1 MREKFKKTC
10 LIFIFYI
17 LVTNLTAEK
26 FRICITW
33 SSTSFSNT
41 FANRTQF
48 YFRANPSTAEYKIV
62 SSTGGIIYQGVT
74 QKYLQVSGNNI
85 YVEGVGTYSPP
96 LYVRPVDTVSTFV
109 SIRRPDSTT
118 WRTYRGEYEIRV
130 NNGYLMVINIV
141 ELEDYLCGVLPNEIG
156 STAPQEALKAQAVVS
171 RTAAYG
177 KREGAH
183 TSEPFDLCSTM
194 HCQVYG
200 NDSSNKGG
208 KDTERSSSNNA
219 VYATQGIVI
228 KYGTSIAKWVNYF
241 ATCGGRTAR
250 NEDVWG
256 SAVAYLQSVVDDPD
270 EVEDTND
277 ADDYCYDP
285 NTNSYPYYYWTYTT
299 TLSDLETKL
308 KSNSNT
314 TGSGSLTGVEV
325 AEYDISGRAK
335 YVNLYYTGGTKK
347 VRGDTFRA
355 AIGYSTLKS
364 TKFTIS
370 INGSTYTF
378 TGKGYGHGVGMC
390 QTGAIGMAN
399 QGKKYD
405 EIIKHYFTSNVT
417 LSDIAPPLIFH
428 TPVEKTI
435 LGSSVTI
442 TADVVDSNDVS
453 SVKLFYKRFTDS
465 VYSFKNMVKISSV
478 TYTEFIP
485 ANFAVVGGIQYYIEA
500 ADVGGNKTTTSVYF
514 IYVSTHTVG
523 PEIKHTPQPYV
534 LEKTFF
540 TITCQ
545 VSDPDGVST
554 VRLYYKNVLQQNFL
568 QVNMQSVDGY
578 NYSYTIDPFQVIAGE
593 FKYYIVATDNY
604 GYVSYYG
611 SETDPVITI
620 VVSSTTNDTSG
631 PSIIHTV
638 SSTYTFVGSS
648 ITISCKVTDE
658 TGVKQVKLYY
668 KNSSQQN
675 FSLVNMLYLGDNNY
689 VYSILPSEVIEGEIK
704 YYIVAE
710 DIIGNVSYYRSSQNP
725 VVIVVVSTTNAV
737 STTPKVI
744 FEPVTEAELNSPLEL
759 ILYAED
765 DVGIDSV
772 VIYYKNINEN
782 VYKQKLFSVIG
793 CGYYQVVI
801 PQQDI
806 NISLSTPALNYFI
819 IVTNKNNKSVVLPQN
834 APAET
839 YKVVII
845 IPNDNTTAVVEN
857 DKIFVVRTGNN
868 IYTAKIKF
876 SITPQ
881 QKSSQL
887 KFVIYDLRGK
897 KIKEITSWQQVS
909 LNNNI
914 AELTWD
920 GKDETGMFVM
930 PGIYLYRLEIDN
942 VTVKSG
948 KILVIR

>member
-1 MREKFKKTC
+1 MLKKY
-10 LIFIFYI
+10 LIIS
-17 LVTNLTAEK
+17 LVGFVTTLSAEK

-62 SSTGGIIYQGVT
+62 SSAGVTIYQGVS
-74 QKYLQVSGNNI
+74 QKYLQVSGNSI

-96 LYVRPVDTVSTFV
+96 LYVRPVNTVSTFV

-141 ELEDYLCGVLPNEIG
+141 ELEDYVCGVIPNEIG
-156 STAPQEALKAQAVVS
+156 STAPQEALKAQAVVT

-200 NDSSNKGG
+200 DDSSNKGG

-219 VYATQGIVI
+219 VYLTQGIVI

-277 ADDYCYDP
+277 TDDYCYDS

-335 YVNLYYTGGTKK
+335 YVNIYYTGGTKK

-370 INGSTYTF
+370 TNGTNYTF
-378 TGKGYGHGVGMC
+378 TGKGFGHGVGMC
-390 QTGAIGMAN
+390 QVGAIGMAN
-399 QGKKYD
+399 KGKKYD
-405 EIIKHYFTSNVT
+405 EIIKHYYTNNVI

-428 TPVEKTI
+428 TPVVKTI

-442 TADVVDSNDVS
+442 RADVMDSNGIS
-453 SVKLFYKRFTDS
+453 SVKLFYKRYTDS
-465 VYSFKNMVKISSV
+465 SYSFKNMISISST
-478 TYTEFIP
+478 TYEEFIP
-485 ANFAVVGGIQYYIEA
+485 ASFAVAAGIQYYIEA
-500 ADVGGNKTTTSVYF
+500 TDIGGNKGTTEIYF
-514 IYVSTHTVG
+514 VYVSTHTVG

-540 TITCQ
+540 TISCQ
-545 VSDPDGVST
+545 VADPDGVKT
-554 VRLYYKNVLQQNFL
+554 VVLYYKNAIQQNFL
-568 QVNMQSVDGY
+568 QVNMQTSDNY
-578 NYSYTIDPFQVIAGE
+578 NYSYTIEPFQVVLGE
-593 FKYYIVATDNY
+593 FKYYITAVDNY
-604 GYVSYYG
+604 GYTSNYG
-611 SETDPVITI
+611 NNTTPVTVM
-620 VVSSTTNDTSG
+620 VVSSSTADTSG
-631 PSIIHTV
+631 PSITHTV
-638 SSTYTFVGSS
+638 SSTYTVVDSP
-648 ITISCKVTDE
+648 IPISCKVTDE

-668 KNSSQQN
+668 KNSVQQN
-675 FSLVNMLYLGDNNY
+675 FISVSMLYSGNNIY
-689 VYSILPSEVIEGEIK
+689 NYTIPSSEVVEGILS

-710 DIIGNVSYYRSSQNP
+710 DFSGNTSYYRSAQDP
-725 VVIVVVSTTNAV
+725 VIIFVIPASSSPVAEV
-737 STTPKVI
+737 PKVV
-744 FEPVTEAELNSPLEL
+744 FEPITEINVETPLEML
-759 ILYAED
+759 VYAED
-765 DVGIDSV
+765 STGIDSV
-772 VIYYKNINEN
+772 VVYYKNTNET
-782 VYKQKLFSVIG
+782 VYKQKKFTEIG
-793 CGYYQVVI
+793 GGYYQVII
-801 PQQDI
+801 PYEDI
-806 NISLSTPALNYFI
+806 NLTISTPSLNYFI
-819 IVTNKNNKSVVLPQN
+819 IVTNRNNKSIVLPQN
-834 APAET
+834 APNET
-839 YKVVII
+839 YKVII
-845 IPNDNTTAVVEN
+845 IISETNRGNEVVIQK
-857 DKIFVVRTGNN
+857 DKIFVTKTNK
-868 IYTAKIKF
+868 ASIKF
-876 SITPQ
+876 SITPKQ
-881 QKSSQL
+881 STQV
-887 KFVIYDLRGK
+887 KFTIYNLYGQEIK
-897 KIKEITSWQQVS
+897 KITSWQQISV
-909 LNNNI
+909 NNNI
-914 AELTWD
+914 AEITWD
-920 GKDETGMFVM
+920 GKDETNLPVVSGV
-930 PGIYLYRLEIDN
+930 YLYKLEIGN
-942 VTVKSG
+942 LIVKTG
-948 KILVIR
+948 KIVVVR